1 MKKISIGNKEVIH
14 LVGIGGIGMSGLA
27 HIMKMMGFSVQG
39 SDMYFNKNIE
49 NCKKLGIRI
58 FIGHKV
64 SNVKKATILVK
75 SSAIKKNNIEL
86 LYALKKK
93 LPIYSRGEMLANIIS
108 LKKNILITGSHG
120 KTTTTS
126 LIAKIL
132 SSTNLDPT
140 IINGGVINSIKN
152 NAKYGKGNW
161 AIVEADESDGS
172 FLKLPFNYSIVTNLD
187 QEHLDFY
194 KSFKNLE
201 NSFVN
206 FINKTPPIGKS
217 IICIDDKNIKKII
230 KKIKIKNFSTYGFDK
245 NADVRIF
252 NTHYQKKKTTFD
264 VKIKNTGGKDFV
276 IRKINVNLLGRYN
289 VLNSTGAIAVCINLG
304 VNTNLIKKS
313 LKNFSGVQRRM
324 TKIFSQKRR
333 EFFDD
338 YAHHPTEIKSVI
350 ESVKNISNGRDLVA
364 IFQPH
369 RYSRLLK
376 LQKEFSKCFLNTNKV
391 LLCPVYPAG
400 ERKNKKYSVYN
411 FAKQINKHS
420 KTQVIIINDYIDLV
434 RFFKKNLISDEIVIG
449 MGAGSISQW
458 IRNLKKDL

>member
-39 SDMYFNKNIE
+39 SDMNFNKNIE
-49 NCKKLGIRI
+49 NCKKLGIRV
-58 FIGHKV
+58 FIGHKI
-64 SNVKKATILVK
+64 NNTKKATILVK

-86 LYALKKK
+86 VHAIKKK
-93 LPIYSRGEMLANIIS
+93 LPIYSRAEMLANIIS
-108 LKKNILITGSHG
+108 LKKNILVTGSHG

-132 SSTNLDPT
+132 SSANLDPT
-140 IINGGVINSIKN
+140 IINGGVINSLKN

-161 AIVEADESDGS
+161 TIVEADESDGS
-172 FLKLPFNYSIVTNLD
+172 FLKLPLNYSIVTNID
-187 QEHLDFY
+187 NEHLDYY
-194 KSFKNLE
+194 KNFKNLE
-201 NSFVN
+201 NAFIN

-230 KKIKIKNFSTYGFDK
+230 KKVKIKNFVTYGFDK
-245 NADVRIF
+245 QADVRIS
-252 NTHYQKKKTTFD
+252 NVLYKKKKTIFD
-264 VKIKNTGGKDFV
+264 VKIKNIGKKDLV
-276 IRKINVNLLGRYN
+276 IKKINVNLLGKYN
-289 VLNSTGAIAVCINLG
+289 VLNSTGAITICTNLG
-304 VNTNLIKKS
+304 VSEKLIKKS

-324 TKIFSQKRR
+324 TKIFSQKNR

-338 YAHHPTEIKSVI
+338 YAHHPTEIRSVI
-350 ESVKNISNGRDLVA
+350 ESIKNISDGRELIV

-369 RYSRLLK
+369 RYSRVIK
-376 LQKEFSKCFLNTNKV
+376 LQKEFTKCFLNADKV

-400 ERKNKKYSVYN
+400 EKKSKKYNNLN
-411 FAKQINKHS
+411 FAKQISVHS
-420 KTQVIIINDYIDLV
+420 KSQVIVINDYYDLV
-434 RFFKKNLISDEIVIG
+434 RFFKRSLINNEIVIG

-458 IRNLKKDL
+458 IRNIKKDL